1 MFYIEL
7 YRKYLYNST
16 KGISNT
22 DKEEKLIYERQKVVD
37 ILNELPDM
45 FSEAGKILQGASG
58 DTGSGAVSHNNGNNL
73 IYTCIRKEII
83 EETVKRGWLIGF
95 EAAVKAVREE
105 CEFFL
110 GKILEEIDMMLLK
123 KAA

>member
-45 FSEAGKILQGASG
+45 FDEAGKILLGGSG
-58 DTGSGAVSHNNGNNL
+58 DTGSDAASHNNGNNL

-83 EETVKRGWLIGF
+83 EETVKRGGLIGF
-95 EAAVKAVREE
+95 EAAVKAVQEE